1 MIEPRLLVRLDQKKA
16 QLDALR
22 PLPDAAVRRLRQQLT
37 VEWVY
42 NSNAIQGSSLSLP
55 NTQFILETDLTVGGK
70 SLREHLQVINQ
81 KAAIDYVTQMAPQA
95 NLITPFHVHQIHKLV
110 LTHIDDK
117 SAGEYRTQP
126 ARIGDTWRQAPDSK
140 EIPRLMSEWS
150 NWLNRRGQESHPIQR
165 AALAHQR
172 LTAICP
178 FSDGNGRT
186 ARLVMNLMLMREG
199 YPPTIILSVN
209 RFQYARAL
217 ALADEEDEAPWI
229 NLVGQAVERGLTL
242 YLEACTPRPGPPTP
256 QDEWIPLREAA
267 QDAPYGQEYLS
278 LLARKGHL
286 EAIKRGRVWHTTR
299 RAVAVYRASVSAAA
313 AESH

>member
-1 MIEPRLLVRLDQKKA
+1 MIEPRLLARLDQKKA

-42 NSNAIQGSSLSLP
+42 HSNAIQGSSLSLP
-55 NTQFILETDLTVGGK
+55 NTQYILETDLTVGGK
-70 SLREHLQVINQ
+70 TLREHLQVINQ
-81 KAAIDYVTQMAPQA
+81 KAAIDYVTQLAPQA
-95 NLITPFHVHQIHKLV
+95 NLITPFHVHQIHTLV

-126 ARIGDTWRQAPDSK
+126 ARIGDTWRQAPASK
-140 EIPRLMSEWS
+140 EVPRLMSEWS
-150 NWLNRRGQESHPIQR
+150 NWLNRRARKSHPVQR

-172 LTAICP
+172 LTAIRP
-178 FSDGNGRT
+178 FGDGNGRT

-217 ALADEEDEAPWI
+217 AQADEDDEAPWI
-229 NLVGQAVERGLTL
+229 NLVGQTVERGLTL
-242 YLEACTPRPGPPTP
+242 YLEACTPRPAP

-267 QDAPYGQEYLS
+267 QGAPYGQEYLS

-299 RAVAVYRASVSAAA
+299 RAVAAYRASISAEA